1 MRGTVVGAGLLVAA
15 LVIGVVLV
23 TTRDGDP
30 GPHEGGRSADV
41 AGTVEVVTPSGATV
55 IVAADDGNSD
65 IDGDRAETP
74 AAVGSSTHA
83 TGPVE
88 AALGWVSMTGD
99 LFAEPGI
106 ISRTAM
112 ITDLATDR
120 FGPALKDSINAA
132 VSAYANDARTAGV
145 DVIESPVTVAAVEA
159 PDGRWDVSVWSVLVM
174 AAPGEDVAR
183 SLWRTTTLTMAFVD
197 GEWLIDDMGLESGP
211 QPAPSPAA
219 TYSHPHEFE
228 SVIAWTAVAAVDQ
241 N

>member
-23 TTRDGDP
+23 TTRAGDS

-55 IVAADDGNSD
+55 IVAADDVDS
-65 IDGDRAETP
+65 DGDRAETP
-74 AAVGSSTHA
+74 TPVGSSTSQA
-83 TGPVE
+83 SGPVE

-145 DVIESPVTVAAVEA
+145 GVIESPVTVAAVEA